1 MHLSTTQKV
10 VLGIFTILPL
20 VLLPFIFFQVFHTI
34 FFSLNEHIDLESVDS
49 ESQKEFFFMMIQIM
63 IPAMILSLLSLGL
76 LIFYLI
82 HAAKNNSLNT
92 NERLIWIL
100 IFVFAGIIG
109 FPIYWYM
116 QIWKTPAATNYPA

>member
-10 VLGIFTILPL
+10 VLGMFTILPL
-20 VLLPFIFFQVFHTI
+20 VLLPYIFFQVFHT
-34 FFSLNEHIDLESVDS
+34 LLYNLHDVDPEFMDS
-49 ESQKEFFFMMIQIM
+49 TSQKEFFFMMIQIM
-63 IPAMILSLLSLGL
+63 IPSMIISLLSIGL

-116 QIWKTPAATNYPA
+116 QIWKAPASTNYPR

>member
-10 VLGIFTILPL
+10 VLGMFTILPL
-20 VLLPFIFFQVFHTI
+20 VLLPYIFFQVFHT
-34 FFSLNEHIDLESVDS
+34 LLYNLHDVDPEFMDS
-49 ESQKEFFFMMIQIM
+49 TSQKEFFFMMIQIM
-63 IPAMILSLLSLGL
+63 IPSMIISLLSIGL

-82 HAAKNNSLNT
+82 HTAKNNSLNT

-116 QIWKTPAATNYPA
+116 QIWKAPASTNYPR

>member
-10 VLGIFTILPL
+10 VLGMFTILPL
-20 VLLPFIFFQVFHTI
+20 VLLPYIFFQVFHT
-34 FFSLNEHIDLESVDS
+34 LLYNLHDVDPEFMDS
-49 ESQKEFFFMMIQIM
+49 TSQKEFFFMMIQIM
-63 IPAMILSLLSLGL
+63 IPSMIISLLSIGL

-100 IFVFAGIIG
+100 IFVFAGVIG

-116 QIWKTPAATNYPA
+116 QIWKAPASTNYPR

>member
-10 VLGIFTILPL
+10 VLGMFTILPL
-20 VLLPFIFFQVFHTI
+20 VLLPYIFFQVFHT
-34 FFSLNEHIDLESVDS
+34 LLYNLHDVDPEFMDS
-49 ESQKEFFFMMIQIM
+49 TSQKEFFFMMIQIM
-63 IPAMILSLLSLGL
+63 IPSMIISLLSIGL

-82 HAAKNNSLNT
+82 HVAKNNSLNT

-116 QIWKTPAATNYPA
+116 QIWKAPASTNYPR